1 MYLYVD
7 SIILDEALDLLI
19 LCIIS
24 IDDPKLLRLGLYQ
37 ELLEGV
43 SVHAGLEWEVTRA
56 TFDVYLNALPW
67 ICEGF
72 GVLGLKVFESI
83 V

>member
-1 MYLYVD
+1 MHLYVD
-7 SIILDEALDLLI
+7 SIILDESFDLLI
-19 LCIIS
+19 LCVIS
-24 IDDPKLLRLGLYQ
+24 IDDPKFLRLGLYE

-43 SVHAGLEWEVTRA
+43 SVHAGLQREVTRA
-56 TFDVYLNALPW
+56 TFDVYLYALPRISEW
-67 ICEGF
+67 F